1 MKIKKFYF
9 KSINSTNDKAI
20 KIIKKT
26 QIKFGI
32 IIAETQKKGR
42 GRYGKKWISI
52 KGNLFMTIFFC
63 LDKIDKSLSELTKIN
78 CELVKKVLSRY
89 TKEKIAIKS
98 PNDLMIKKKKFCGIL
113 QEKINKSNKNFMIVG
128 IGVNLFKNPD
138 IIKYPTTHLFKYS
151 NIKITKGRIVRD
163 LVDMYQKKLNDFVG
177 FKNLKD
183 LKC

>member
-26 QIKFGI
+26 QVKFGI
-32 IIAETQKKGR
+32 IVTETQKKGR

-52 KGNLFMTIFFC
+52 KGNLFTSIFFC
-63 LDKIDKSLSELTKIN
+63 LDKIDKSLSDLTKIN
-78 CELVKKVLSRY
+78 CKLIKNILSKY
-89 TKEKIAIKS
+89 SNEKITIKY

-113 QEKINKSNKNFMIVG
+113 QETLNKSNKNFMIVG
-128 IGVNLFKNPD
+128 VGINLVNNPD
-138 IIKYPTTHLFKYS
+138 IINYPTTHLTKYS
-151 NIKITKGRIVRD
+151 NIKITKGKIIRD
-163 LVDMYQKKLNDFVG
+163 LVDMYQKKLNDFISL
-177 FKNLKD
+177 KNLKD

>member
-20 KIIKKT
+20 KIVKKT
-26 QIKFGI
+26 HIKFGI

-63 LDKIDKSLSELTKIN
+63 LDKIDKSLSELTKTN
-78 CELVKKVLSRY
+78 CELIKKILSRY
-89 TKEKIAIKS
+89 TKEKITIKY

-113 QEKINKSNKNFMIVG
+113 QETINKSNKNFMIVVIG
-128 IGVNLFKNPD
+128 INLFKNPD
-138 IIKYPTTHLFKYS
+138 ITNYPTTHLIEYS
-151 NIKITKGRIVRD
+151 NIKITKGKIIRD
-163 LVDMYQKKLNDFVG
+163 LVDLYQKKLNDFISL
-177 FKNLKD
+177 KNLKD

>member
-26 QIKFGI
+26 KIKFGI

-63 LDKIDKSLSELTKIN
+63 LNKIDKSLSELTKIN
-78 CELVKKVLSRY
+78 CEL
-89 TKEKIAIKS
+89 
-98 PNDLMIKKKKFCGIL
+98 MIKNKKFCGIL
-113 QEKINKSNKNFMIVG
+113 QETINKSNKNFMIVG

-138 IIKYPTTHLFKYS
+138 NIKYPTTHLFKYS
-151 NIKITKGRIVRD
+151 NIKITKGRILRD